1 MSQHVAVVGG
11 GPAGLTAAIY
21 TARAGLQTTVYD
33 ADEPILARNAHLEN
47 VPGFPAG
54 VNARTFLE
62 NTREQAERAGVEFV
76 EARVEHVARDNDHDS
91 NGEAGDDSTNED
103 GDNENR
109 FVVETDAGERDAFDF
124 VVAASWPD
132 SSYLEAFELER
143 IDRGS
148 KTMLSTDEFARTD
161 VEGLYAAGR
170 LARQYHQ
177 AVVAAGHGATAG
189 LTVVDDSDVAY
200 YHDWVT
206 PEGYFTG
213 RDRELPPGCEEIDEA
228 ERQERERESLE
239 ALRELSPSDRPTQH
253 PSVDDD

>member
-1 MSQHVAVVGG
+1 MTQRVAVVGG

-33 ADEPILARNAHLEN
+33 AGEPILARNAHLEN

-62 NTREQAERAGVEFV
+62 NTREQADRAGVEFV
-76 EARVEHVARDNDHDS
+76 DARVEHVERDND
-91 NGEAGDDSTNED
+91 G
-103 GDNENR
+103 R
-109 FVVETDAGERDAFDF
+109 FVVDTDAGASGAADF

-200 YHDWVT
+200 YHDWVA
-206 PEGYFTG
+206 PDGYFTG
-213 RDRELPPGCEEIDEA
+213 RGRELPPGCEEIEET
-228 ERQERERESLE
+228 ERRERERESLS
-239 ALRELSPSDRPTQH
+239 ALRALSPADSPTQH
-253 PSVDDD
+253 PSVDD